1 MLNVFF
7 FIEIFIMIFFNFEM
21 MLVYCLNIYYCY
33 FKMNLKKVKIVIG
46 YKFFVIFVYVD
57 LWKMLNKKL
66 VNLFKIVI
74 YFGI

>member
-7 FIEIFIMIFFNFEM
+7 FIEIFIMIYFNFEM

-33 FKMNLKKVKIVIG
+33 FKMNFKKVKIVIG
-46 YKFFVIFVYVD
+46 YKFFVIIVYVD